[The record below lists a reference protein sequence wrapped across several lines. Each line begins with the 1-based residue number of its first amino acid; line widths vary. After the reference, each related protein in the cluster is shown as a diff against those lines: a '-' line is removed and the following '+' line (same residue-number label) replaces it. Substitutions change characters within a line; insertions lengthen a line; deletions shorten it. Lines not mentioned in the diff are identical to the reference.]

1 MKRITLA
8 ALTAALLAAAL
19 SSGSAA
25 APRTSPLVIDHLC
38 TDIAKIPPNWV
49 IEAQALI
56 KWHYAHT
63 SHGSQLVYGLDTVEA
78 FDPDYDAEIEKS
90 ALPVAAGAL
99 CVFQGQED
107 GTYIIP
113 EEYWA
118 TAEGM
123 NKTRDVLRNNPSINV
138 SGFAWCTQ
146 LSSATEEYVQ
156 AYLDSMTLL
165 ESEFPNVTFMY
176 MTGNAQSYGAAENRT
191 LRNRQ
196 IRDYCVANNKVLYDF
211 EDLDAWWFNPET
223 HEWEQGT
230 YTDYWG
236 NVWPVQH
243 PQYDGTE
250 VAHTTW
256 ESCMQK
262 GKAVWW
268 MTARLAGWDGTV
280 AGIES
285 AASWGAIKDH
295 FK

>member
-1 MKRITLA
+1 MKSKVIVA
-8 ALTAALLAAAL
+8 LAAAMITATL
-19 SSGSAA
+19 TGGLGAA
-25 APRTSPLVIDHLC
+25 SRTSPLIIDHLC
-38 TDIAKIPPNWV
+38 TNLGNIPPTWV
-49 IEAQALI
+49 DEAQAVI

-63 SHGSQLVYGLDTVEA
+63 SHGSQLTHGLDTVEA
-78 FDPDYDAEIEKS
+78 AYPAFDAEIGES
-90 ALPVAAGAL
+90 FLPTVAGAL

-107 GTYIIP
+107 ETYIIP
-113 EEYWA
+113 EDYWA

-123 NKTRDVLRNNPSINV
+123 DKTRAVLRNNPAINA

-156 AYLDSMTLL
+156 AYLDSMTQL
-165 ESEFPNVTFMY
+165 ETEFPNVTFVY

-196 IRDYCVANNKVLYDF
+196 IRDHCISNNKVLYDF
-211 EDLDAWWFNPET
+211 EDLDCWWFNPDT
-223 HEWEQGT
+223 QEWEQGT

-250 VAHTTW
+250 VGHTTW
-256 ESCMQK
+256 ESCLQK

-268 MTARLAGWDGTV
+268 MVASLAGWDSSS
-280 AGIES
+280 AGFDS
-285 AASWGAIKDH
+285 TSSWGEIKSY
-295 FK
+295 FE